1 MRALVTG
8 AAGFVGRHLC
18 GYLRSCG
25 DEVVGADRAPF
36 DDVIVVDITDAA
48 AVEQTFADVAP
59 DVVYHLG
66 GWSDVGASW
75 TAPVEAYRVNAEGT
89 LNVLEAARHHSVG
102 RVMVVS
108 SADIYGVV
116 PDDLLPIT
124 ESHPLRPVSPYAVS
138 KVAADFLALQ
148 AHLGHGLDVVR
159 SRAFNHLG
167 PGQSDQFVSSAI
179 ASRIA
184 ANERTGDDEV
194 PVGNLAARRDFTDV
208 RDVVVAYRLLVE
220 KGEAGEAYNICSGT
234 AVAVQQLA
242 DRLLALAKHPMRLVV
257 DPDRYRPVDVPTVVG
272 DASRLRA
279 ATGWAP
285 SIDLDTTLSDTLEHW
300 RSQQARGQ

>member
-8 AAGFVGRHLC
+8 AAGFVGRHLSA
-18 GYLRSCG
+18 YLAECG
-25 DEVVGADRAPF
+25 DEVVGADRAAS
-36 DDVIVVDITDAA
+36 DGVRAVDITDAA
-48 AVEQTFADVAP
+48 AVGQAFAEIEP

-75 TAPVEAYRVNAEGT
+75 QEPAEAWRVNAEGT
-89 LNVLEAARHHSVG
+89 LRVLEAARHHG
-102 RVMVVS
+102 AQRVLVIS
-108 SADIYGVV
+108 SADVYGVV

-124 ESHPLRPVSPYAVS
+124 EDHPLRPVSPYAVS

-148 AHLGHGLDVVR
+148 AHLGHGLDTVR
-159 SRAFNHLG
+159 ARAFNHLG
-167 PGQSDQFVSSAI
+167 PGQSDRFVASAI

-208 RDVVVAYRLLVE
+208 RDVVVAYRALME
-220 KGEAGEAYNICSGT
+220 QGEAGEAYNVCRGI

-257 DPDRYRPVDVPTVVG
+257 DPDRYRPVDVPTVLG
-272 DASRLRA
+272 DATRLHS

-285 SIDLDTTLSDTLEHW
+285 SIDLDTTLADTLEFW
-300 RSQQARGQ
+300 RRQA